1 MTQSQMHKASRP
13 LAVALATL
21 LTTAFWLPTVSTP
34 AEAADHRPISAE
46 ASANL
51 TIVIAA
57 PSAPV
62 LM

>member
-13 LAVALATL
+13 LAAGLAAL
-21 LTTAFWLPTVSTP
+21 LTTAFWLPTVSAP
-34 AEAADHRPISAE
+34 AEAADHRPIVAE
-46 ASANL
+46 TGTHV

-57 PSAPV
+57 PSAPA